1 MVYDGFKK
9 SILERSYD
17 NLDPISKSFT
27 YNGPLIDVNNG
38 NVIVIDGGTVS
49 DYIYMSLQYPSAL
62 DLTIKP
68 ISKGSLILIPGN
80 ILLRRGDDK
89 VAFRIAVPEN
99 LNVGLY
105 YI

>member
-1 MVYDGFKK
+1 MLYDGFKK

-27 YNGPLIDVNNG
+27 YSGPLIEVNNG
-38 NVIVIDGGTVS
+38 NSITIDGGTVS
-49 DYIYMSLQYPSAL
+49 DYIYMTLLYPCAL

-68 ISKGSLILIPGN
+68 ISKGSLVLIPGN
-80 ILLRRGDDK
+80 VQLGRGDDK
-89 VAFRIAVPEN
+89 ASFRIAVPEN
-99 LNVGLY
+99 LNIGTY